1 MDENL
6 VRFLSITIM
15 GILLTFYNIG
25 SSNGILYIMAGFV
38 AFWTPFVMEGSSKML
53 IFAAAYFSSAF
64 LVATVPLIVLIIQL
78 ASVLIYIGISLVQF
92 KNVSTNCTE
101 EHLKGARVKYLTEM
115 SVMNLGVIATI
126 NYLKGP
132 WWASLLSNVV
142 TIIYYFYIS
151 DGTELVSARFRRR
164 SKNLQD
170 NEEQEELFGIN
181 DDI

>member
-1 MDENL
+1 MNENL
-6 VRFLSITIM
+6 VRFLSIITM

-53 IFAAAYFSSAF
+53 IFSVAYLSSAF
-64 LVATVPLIVLIIQL
+64 LVATAPLIVLIIQL
-78 ASVLIYIGISLVQF
+78 TAVLIYIGISLVQF

-115 SVMNLGVIATI
+115 SVINLGVIATI

-132 WWASLLSNVV
+132 WWASLLGNVV

-151 DGTELVSARFRRR
+151 DGTELVSAQFRRR
-164 SKNLQD
+164 KNLQD

>member
-6 VRFLSITIM
+6 VRFLSIITM

-64 LVATVPLIVLIIQL
+64 LVAIAPLIVLIIQL
-78 ASVLIYIGISLVQF
+78 AAVLIYIGISLVQF

-101 EHLKGARVKYLTEM
+101 EHLKGARVKYLTQM
-115 SVMNLGVIATI
+115 CAINIGVIATI

-132 WWASLLSNVV
+132 WWVSLLSNVV

-151 DGTELVSARFRRR
+151 DGTKLVSAQFRRR
-164 SKNLQD
+164 KNLQD